1 MRKIFWLAGL
11 INLIAVANSC
21 GKASC
26 AGQGAGSGSGFTYVA
41 GISGGGQ
48 GMVTGGSYT
57 NNGVINANGNNG
69 GAFTASNGGSISNLN
84 RGAANINSGA
94 RAVVSNSG
102 AGGSSVANQGRIAT
116 GSRAG
121 AGAGA
126 GARAGGVITIPV
138 GGNAGALLPLNSGT
152 NFGVGSGV
160 QFLPAGGS
168 QIGGGQFANGGQ
180 FGALIPTGGAGV
192 ANLGGIAPGTRIA
205 LGSTQRTTR
214 TVVPVNT
221 VVRTIVPRPATVNV
235 PVTLQ

>member
-116 GSRAG
+116 GSRG

-152 NFGVGSGV
+152 NFGVGNGV